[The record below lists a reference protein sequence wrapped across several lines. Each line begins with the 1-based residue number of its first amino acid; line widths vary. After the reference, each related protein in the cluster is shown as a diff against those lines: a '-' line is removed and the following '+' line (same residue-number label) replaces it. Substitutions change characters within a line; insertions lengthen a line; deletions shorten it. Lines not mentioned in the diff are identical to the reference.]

1 MTLEHEESMCTG
13 NQPTSQTITY
23 FFIKYVPKMMLH
35 GTTNLYMIAAAVVII
50 ISIVIFPFLHP
61 NVALEN

>member
-1 MTLEHEESMCTG
+1 MTVEHEESMCTG
-13 NQPTSQTITY
+13 NQTTSQTITY

-35 GTTNLYMIAAAVVII
+35 GTTNLYMIAVVVI

>member
-1 MTLEHEESMCTG
+1 MTVEHEESMCTG

-35 GTTNLYMIAAAVVII
+35 GTTNLYMIAVNII
-50 ISIVIFPFLHP
+50 AIVIFPFLHP